1 MLNKTLQK
9 LQEKLGKAALPFL
22 LFLFFIIVCGV
33 TFSSVKQ
40 KANDFREGQVAE
52 ESIRAN
58 KTIENTEE
66 TEQRR
71 KLAAEAVTPEYTYQ
85 KDLADD
91 QNNRIKQLFELID
104 KTNDTINKSYNDK
117 VDKAKEDE
125 NIPKPTTEERIAT
138 LKKNFENVNAENVA
152 FYQKLPNNFYSTI
165 FEMTETE
172 IHTVRMKV

>member
-1 MLNKTLQK
+1 M
-9 LQEKLGKAALPFL
+9 
-22 LFLFFIIVCGV
+22 
-33 TFSSVKQ
+33 
-40 KANDFREGQVAE
+40 
-52 ESIRAN
+52 
-58 KTIENTEE
+58 
-66 TEQRR
+66 
-71 KLAAEAVTPEYTYQ
+71 TPEYTYQ

-152 FYQKLPNNFYSTI
+152 FYQKTAEQFLFDDI
-165 FEMTETE
+165 
-172 IHTVRMKV
+172 

>member
-1 MLNKTLQK
+1 M
-9 LQEKLGKAALPFL
+9 
-22 LFLFFIIVCGV
+22 
-33 TFSSVKQ
+33 
-40 KANDFREGQVAE
+40 
-52 ESIRAN
+52 
-58 KTIENTEE
+58 
-66 TEQRR
+66 
-71 KLAAEAVTPEYTYQ
+71 TPEYTYQ

-152 FYQKLPNNFYSTI
+152 FYQNCR
-165 FEMTETE
+165 
-172 IHTVRMKV
+172 TVFIRRYLK